1 MVNIQNLIDDAKCFA
16 TVRDL
21 RWADGLFCPH
31 CTSDRIIKRS
41 FDETQPDR
49 QRYRCR
55 SCDRGFDDL
64 TGTLFAGHHQPLRVW
79 ILCLYFMGL
88 NLSNQQIAQELGLN
102 KDDVQQM
109 TTQLRQGI
117 VDQKESVS
125 LQGEVECDEVYIV
138 AGHKGHPA
146 AVKKKGR
153 PGRRNRLKGCRGRGT
168 LAGEKPPILGMI
180 QRQGEVSIQMLEN
193 VQQKTI
199 EPIIKQTIA
208 PARSF
213 IPTSTTST
221 DGWKHG
227 ATPMKWF
234 TMDRVNSHGMTIK
247 MVFVKCMSI
256 RWKVSGPCYVP
267 G

>member
-31 CTSDRIIKRS
+31 CTSDRIIKR
-41 FDETQPDR
+41 
-49 QRYRCR
+49 
-55 SCDRGFDDL
+55 GFDDL
-64 TGTLFAGHHQPLRVW
+64 TGTVFAGHHQPLRVW

-146 AVKKKGR
+146 AVKKKADR
-153 PGRRNRLKGCRGRGT
+153 ADEIDSKA
-168 LAGEKPPILGMI
+168 AGDA
-180 QRQGEVSIQMLEN
+180 
-193 VQQKTI
+193 
-199 EPIIKQTIA
+199 A
-208 PARSF
+208 P
-213 IPTSTTST
+213 
-221 DGWKHG
+221 
-227 ATPMKWF
+227 
-234 TMDRVNSHGMTIK
+234 
-247 MVFVKCMSI
+247 
-256 RWKVSGPCYVP
+256 
-267 G
+267 